1 MSVLLRQI
9 YKKGLPSCSINV
21 WKLRHSKLQFVAQKN
36 KEMLINTNRRMQMLI
51 PISRVDTNNIYFAE
65 KRKNMILDGNFVKI
79 VYSTEHFEMNG
90 LHLLLRIRPSSRFT
104 SICSLDE
111 QLRALFGG
119 NTSSQGSFVERS
131 GTERRGVRGLPMED
145 SRHANSFGSPK
156 MNAMRGNETPVK
168 FVEVFD
174 TNLAENSSQIELLCN
189 IEQQIVKNYIQI
201 HAPNKIATHNLKYQM
216 DTGSFRFT
224 QESTSNKNADEY
236 SHTSFSNCGH
246 SSYALKI
253 SGIWETN
260 TNVGITVKF
269 SKLC

>member
-1 MSVLLRQI
+1 
-9 YKKGLPSCSINV
+9 
-21 WKLRHSKLQFVAQKN
+21 
-36 KEMLINTNRRMQMLI
+36 MLINTNRRMQLLI

-119 NTSSQGSFVERS
+119 NTSSQGSFVER
-131 GTERRGVRGLPMED
+131 RGVRGLPMDD

-216 DTGSFRFT
+216 DIIVSSRL
-224 QESTSNKNADEY
+224 STSQ
-236 SHTSFSNCGH
+236 
-246 SSYALKI
+246 
-253 SGIWETN
+253 
-260 TNVGITVKF
+260 
-269 SKLC
+269 